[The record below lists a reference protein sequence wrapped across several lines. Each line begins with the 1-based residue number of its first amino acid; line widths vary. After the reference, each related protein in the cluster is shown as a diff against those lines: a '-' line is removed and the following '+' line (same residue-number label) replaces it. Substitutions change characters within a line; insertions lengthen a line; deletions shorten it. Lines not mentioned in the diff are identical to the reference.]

1 MDVDTLNAYNVY
13 AKPFAQ
19 EWHEQPPP
27 GDLYTLLKTFFT
39 PGLTADIGCGAGR
52 DVAWLNDAGFPA
64 IGFDASEL
72 LLDHARYRYPQAR
85 FELSSLPDLANIVT
99 ERFQNILCE
108 AVIMHLDL
116 RLIRPS
122 VARMLDLLLPGGA
135 LCISWRIVDGC
146 AKRDQHRRLYSAF
159 DKSLILQECLGQRV
173 VLDREDISQAS
184 GKRIHR
190 MIIRKRG

>member
-27 GDLYTLLKTFFT
+27 ADLYTLLETWFS
-39 PGLTADIGCGAGR
+39 PGLTADVGCGAGR
-52 DVAWLNDAGFPA
+52 DVAWLTAAGFDT
-64 IGFDASEL
+64 IGYDASDL
-72 LLDHARYRYPQAR
+72 LLDHARDRYPALR

-108 AVIMHLDL
+108 TVIMHLDL

-122 VARMLDLLLPGGA
+122 VARMLDLLLPGGV
-135 LCISWRIVDGC
+135 LYLSWRVMDGS
-146 AKRDQHRRLYSAF
+146 AKRDQHRRLYSVF
-159 DKSLILQECLGQRV
+159 DKSLILQECLGHRV
-173 VLDREDISQAS
+173 LVDREDVSASS
-184 GKRIHR
+184 GKRIQR
-190 MIIRKRG
+190 MIIRKRA

>member
-27 GDLYTLLKTFFT
+27 DDLYTLLETWFS
-39 PGLTADIGCGAGR
+39 PGLTADVGCGAGR
-52 DVAWLNDAGFPA
+52 DVAWLTAA
-64 IGFDASEL
+64 GFDAIGYDASDL
-72 LLDHARYRYPQAR
+72 LLDHARDRYPALR

-108 AVIMHLDL
+108 TVIMHLDL

-122 VARMLDLLLPGGA
+122 VARMLDLLLPGGV
-135 LCISWRIVDGC
+135 LYLSWRVMDGS

-159 DKSLILQECLGQRV
+159 DKSLILQECLGHRV
-173 VLDREDISQAS
+173 LVDREDVSAAS
-184 GKRIHR
+184 GKRIRR
-190 MIIRKRG
+190 MIIRKRA

>member
-19 EWHEQPPP
+19 EWHAQPQPS
-27 GDLYTLLKTFFT
+27 DLYTLLNTFFT
-39 PGLTADIGCGAGR
+39 PGPTADIGCGAGR
-52 DVAWLNDAGFPA
+52 DVAWLNNAGFDTV
-64 IGFDASEL
+64 GYDASDL
-72 LLDHARYRYPQAR
+72 LLDHARYRYPDLR
-85 FELSSLPDLANIVT
+85 FELSSLPDLANIVS

-108 AVIMHLDL
+108 SVIMHLDL

-122 VARMLDLLLPGGA
+122 VARMLDLLVPGGV
-135 LCISWRIVDGC
+135 LYISWRVMKGT

-159 DKSLILQECLGQRV
+159 DKSLILQECLGHRV
-173 VLDREDISQAS
+173 LLDREDLSEAS
-184 GKRIHR
+184 GKRIQR